1 MPHNLIKDFQ
11 NREARIF
18 ISSTFRD
25 MMNERE
31 MLVKKVFPELRKRFK
46 NQGITIS
53 EVDLRWGVLEEEA
66 QSGKVIDICLTE
78 IDKSRPYFIGLL
90 GERYGWMPEP
100 GEYQKHK
107 KIIEN
112 FEWVREDINNQLSI
126 TEMEIQYGVLRNDRM
141 RSRAFFYLRDPQNN
155 DSKQF
160 YEDNSI
166 AKEKLQHL
174 KNSILKATDIK
185 SDSYLDSDELATKV
199 FNDMSE
205 LIEKDFPPIS
215 EAYANLLPQLN
226 FINSRTAFY
235 VKNPEH
241 IDTIKELLENS
252 DKPVVVTGNTGT
264 GKSTL
269 LANYLLSY
277 TDDNPEAICLYNF
290 CEASADAT
298 DYIKVIQRFYNELT
312 GEEIETGTGTT
323 GETITN
329 ILRRFVTVLKE
340 LGNHKVLMVLD
351 GLDEF
356 MDDEYSRRLDWLP
369 EIFPENL
376 KVLCS
381 CGESAQLKRVEEL
394 NYNTY
399 QITGFTKSQ
408 KSEFIQNYFNH
419 FSKKLPPAI
428 VDQIIA
434 DDVSILPL
442 TLKSLAVEIRQYGLH
457 EGLNQRVQYYL
468 QAQNPVE
475 FYDKLLARLEEDF
488 DNEQDKLVKDIL
500 SLMALFRDGVK
511 EVEILEI
518 LNITPLSFSSIY
530 NAIENNILN
539 RSGYYTLN
547 NSFFKEAVENRYLIH
562 EQEKQLLRNKIIDY
576 LVSIGKTSFWSTRE
590 VAEIAHQLM
599 QLGDK
604 GRMYEL
610 LSNFNTFFWLQD
622 CDRYALIKYCLWIKE
637 DYNLFGNFT
646 HEVIL
651 DYLQQNNFEESDSL
665 YIYFTIV
672 EFLND
677 IGYLYDAI
685 SYCKKLEELSSQYL
699 EITDSGRFNALIN
712 LISLNLK
719 INKAN
724 EAYLYATQFFNL
736 ATNHFEPTHPVYMQ
750 SYYHMGKVQ
759 LALKKYNE
767 AIQSFHEVIIS
778 GAKLTELEPE
788 RDFFEFEVDLFEE
801 SAQCHIYMGMP
812 EEAIEFINLLLEFR
826 IAKYGE
832 FSPEVIKTYRNF
844 MVIYKELRNLDQA
857 LHFGRNAFNINVEL
871 LGKKHPITLELAE
884 ELDKIE
890 RLMAKKEPFDHC

>member
-11 NREARIF
+11 KREARIF

-31 MLVKKVFPELRKRFK
+31 VLVKKVFPELRKRFK
-46 NQGITIS
+46 NHGITIT

-66 QSGKVIDICLTE
+66 QSGKVIDICLSE

-100 GEYQKHK
+100 EEYQKHK

-112 FEWVREDINNQLSI
+112 FDWVREDIDNQLSI

-160 YEDNSI
+160 YEDNPV

-185 SDSYLDSDELATKV
+185 SDCYLDSNELAAKV
-199 FNDMSE
+199 FNDLSE

-235 VKNPEH
+235 VNNPEH
-241 IDTIKELLENS
+241 FSAIKKLSDES
-252 DKPVVVTGNTGT
+252 DKPVVVTGNTGI

-269 LANYLLSY
+269 LANYLLNY
-277 TDDNPEAICLYNF
+277 IDENPESICLFNF
-290 CEASADAT
+290 CEASADST

-312 GEEIETGTGTT
+312 GEEMETGSGSTS
-323 GETITN
+323 ETITN
-329 ILRRFVTVLKE
+329 ILRKFVTVVKE
-340 LGNHKVLMVLD
+340 MESQNVLMVLD

-399 QITGFTKSQ
+399 KINGFTKSQ

-442 TLKSLAVEIRQYGLH
+442 TLKSLAGEIRQYGLH

-468 QAQNPVE
+468 QAKNPVE

-488 DNEQDKLVKDIL
+488 DKEQDKLVKDIL
-500 SLMALFRDGVK
+500 SIMSLFRDGVK
-511 EVEILEI
+511 EIEILEI
-518 LNITPLSFSSIY
+518 LNITPLGFSTIY
-530 NAIENNILN
+530 NAIDNNILN
-539 RSGYYTLN
+539 RSGYYILN
-547 NSFFKEAVENRYLIH
+547 NSFFKEAIECRYLNND
-562 EQEKQLLRNKIIDY
+562 EYKKTLRNRIVTH
-576 LVSIGKTSFWSTRE
+576 LVSIGKTSFWNTRE

-604 GRMYEL
+604 ERMYEL

-622 CDRYALIKYCLWIKE
+622 CDRYALIKYCLWIND
-637 DYNLFGNFT
+637 DYNLFGNYT

-651 DYLQQNNFEESDSL
+651 DYLKQNNFEENDAL
-665 YIYFTIV
+665 YIYFTVV

-677 IGYLYDAI
+677 IGDFHQAI
-685 SYCKKLEELSSQYL
+685 DYCKKLEEFSSHNL
-699 EITDSGRFNALIN
+699 KISDAGRFNGLISLIN
-712 LISLNLK
+712 LNLEIK
-719 INKAN
+719 NTD
-724 EAYLYATQFFNL
+724 EALKYATQFFEL
-736 ATNHFEPTHPVYMQ
+736 ATNHFEPFHPIYMQ

-759 LALKKYNE
+759 LALANYDK
-767 AIQSFHEVIIS
+767 AIQSFHQVIMS
-778 GAKLTELEPE
+778 GAELTELEPE
-788 RDFFEFEVDLFEE
+788 RDFLEFEVDLFEE
-801 SAQCHIYMGMP
+801 GARCHIYMGMP
-812 EEAIEFINLLLEFR
+812 EEAIEFIELLLEFR

-832 FSPEVIKTYRNF
+832 FSPEVIKTYKSF
-844 MVIYKELRNLDQA
+844 MELHKEIGNHEQA
-857 LHFGRNAFNINVEL
+857 LHFGRKAYETNVEL
-871 LGKKHPITLELAE
+871 LGKKHPITLELAG
-884 ELDKIE
+884 ELDQIE
-890 RLMAKKEPFDHC
+890 RLME